1 MTEISTGLSLTLIL
15 EALVVTA
22 LASLFSKRGRAQNA
36 ISNARRHAISLPDTE
51 YTADPAKPERA
62 HLRALLAERDQIVTF
77 GPEYRQMVRDEAD
90 LMDPLERAL
99 ASHHAAVGRGEATPI
114 GSRRA

>member
-15 EALVVTA
+15 EALVVTV
-22 LASLFSKRGRAQNA
+22 LASLFSKRGQAQNA

-62 HLRALLAERDQIVTF
+62 HLPCPTRRARPDRHPRAGV
-77 GPEYRQMVRDEAD
+77 RQMVRDEAD

-99 ASHHAAVGRGEATPI
+99 ASHHAAVGRGEA
-114 GSRRA
+114 GALD